1 MTSIIIFILAIL
13 IAPFF
18 PAVILK
24 VKAFFG
30 GKKGP
35 PLLINYYTLIK
46 LFKKGSV
53 YSTSTTFIFKLG
65 PMVSLGAA
73 LTALMFLPIAGSPPC
88 SRLRGTSFLFCISLA
103 WADFSPSPPPWTPHR
118 RLKAWG
124 RPGKPISPLSAKP
137 PPS

>member
-1 MTSIIIFILAIL
+1 MTSIIVFILAIL

-65 PMVSLGAA
+65 PMVSLCAA
-73 LTALMFLPIAGSPPC
+73 RGCLSIVFSMRAGQHVLPSQ
-88 SRLRGTSFLFCISLA
+88 F
-103 WADFSPSPPPWTPHR
+103 
-118 RLKAWG
+118 
-124 RPGKPISPLSAKP
+124 
-137 PPS
+137 